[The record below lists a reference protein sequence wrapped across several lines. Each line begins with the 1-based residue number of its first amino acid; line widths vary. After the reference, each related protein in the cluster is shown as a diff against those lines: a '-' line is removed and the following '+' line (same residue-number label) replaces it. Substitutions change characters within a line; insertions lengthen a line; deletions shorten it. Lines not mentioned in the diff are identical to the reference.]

1 MSVDT
6 LLAHLD
12 GVRRTGPGRW
22 IAKCPAHDD
31 NSPSL
36 AVRELGDGRTLAHCF
51 AGCAVDDVV
60 AAVGLTLSN
69 LMPPRAIGDHI
80 PRERKPFNPSDVL
93 ECVAL
98 EALIASIAALALAR
112 GEPLQ
117 DTDHERLL
125 TASARLGAA
134 AEIGG
139 AA

>member
-1 MSVDT
+1 
-6 LLAHLD
+6 
-12 GVRRTGPGRW
+12 
-22 IAKCPAHDD
+22 
-31 NSPSL
+31 
-36 AVRELGDGRTLAHCF
+36 
-51 AGCAVDDVV
+51 
-60 AAVGLTLSN
+60 

-98 EALIASIAALALAR
+98 ESLIASIAASTLAR
-112 GEPLQ
+112 GEPLSE
-117 DTDHERLL
+117 DDRARLV